1 MEISVQHKS
10 VNHATKLS
18 ESNAAGRMIKLN
30 ELFIAVQ
37 CEAYPIDPY
46 KYLLRMPNSEGQEH
60 DPHSIEAYMTLVR
73 QNSSHF
79 AEHQFFIDDIRT
91 HPCQRN
97 KILGCAKN
105 SHDLLGYLTTKP
117 ELVSADLL
125 YFIVQKACT
134 IVSLLDK
141 AGFALDH
148 TVELL
153 ECLQFWRFQN
163 KNPKEVRFQ
172 LKFGKNIEAACSA
185 DY

>member
-1 MEISVQHKS
+1 MEISVQYKS
-10 VNHATKLS
+10 VNHTAKLS
-18 ESNAAGRMIKLN
+18 ESNTAGRIIKLN
-30 ELFIAVQ
+30 ELFITVQ

-46 KYLLRMPNSEGQEH
+46 KYLLRIPNSEGQEH
-60 DPHSIEAYMTLVR
+60 DPHSIKAYMTLVR
-73 QNSSHF
+73 QNSSYF
-79 AEHQFFIDDIRT
+79 AEYQFFINDIRT

-97 KILGCAKN
+97 KILGYTKN

-125 YFIVQKACT
+125 YFIVQKAYT
-134 IVSLLDK
+134 IVSLLNK

-153 ECLQFWRFQN
+153 EYLQFWRFQN
-163 KNPKEVRFQ
+163 NNPKEVRFQ
-172 LKFGKNIEAACSA
+172 LKFSKNIEAACST